1 MPWRGPDPEFPGEFP
16 TLGHLVAEWI
26 EASCVIPDRDVRG
39 KPFLLTDEM
48 YLFLLWMYRLRPK
61 AKEAEPA
68 SAFHFDRGAQLVRP
82 QKWGKGPL
90 AAAITCAEAAGP
102 VRFAG
107 WDAVG
112 EPVGRPWATPLIQ
125 ITACSEGQT
134 DNVWRALVPMIEQG
148 PIAAD
153 IYDTGETRINLPGG
167 GRIEPVTASA
177 TSRLGNPINFAVQD
191 QTESWLER
199 NKGRKLADTQRRGLA
214 GMGGRFLETANAWD
228 PSEHSVAQYTGTEP
242 GVHIDAVDCGRG
254 SIHNLRE
261 RRRCLQRAYGDSW
274 RRPKPERGRRVN
286 GWVNLD
292 RIDSEIEALIKRDPA
307 QAERFYLSRVVPSKG
322 SWIKPEVWTARALPD
337 EKVEPGTTVTL
348 GFVGLLRYGAALI
361 GCRVDDGHLFTIGAW
376 EGTDD
381 EPVSRTEVDAAV
393 TLALETY
400 TVERC
405 YVDPSQWQSELE
417 TWITAWG
424 KTVVIEW
431 WTHRPTAMAHAID
444 RLQAAIGTDSAGI
457 SHDGNPVL
465 ERHVGNARTQK
476 TAAGW
481 LIVEQSAAPDHQIP
495 AAKAAVLAYEAR
507 GDVLAAE
514 PDEGPKTPAVHTWA
528 DDDEE
533 FNAILRQLQEDDD
546 EGGGAV
552 DGP

>member
-1 MPWRGPDPEFPGEFP
+1 MPWRGPEEPGEYP
-16 TLGHLVAEWI
+16 TLGYLVAEWI
-26 EASCVIPDRDVRG
+26 EASCVIPDREVRG

-48 YLFLLWMYRLRPK
+48 YLFLLWMYRLVPGAR
-61 AKEAEPA
+61 EDEPA

-107 WDAVG
+107 WDADG

-148 PIAAD
+148 PIAAE
-153 IYDTGETRINLPGG
+153 IFDTGETRINLPGG

-177 TSRLGNPINFAVQD
+177 TSRLGNPITFAVQD

-228 PSEHSVAQYTGTEP
+228 PSEHSVAQHTGDEP
-242 GVHIDAVDCGRG
+242 GVHVDAVDCGRG
-254 SIHNLRE
+254 SIHNVRE

-274 RRPKPERGRRVN
+274 RRRKPEAGRRVN
-286 GWVNLD
+286 GWINLD
-292 RIDSEIEALIKRDPA
+292 RIDSEIEALLTRDPA

-322 SWIKPEVWTARALPD
+322 AWIKPDPWAAKAAPRKDVA
-337 EKVEPGTTVTL
+337 PGTAVTL
-348 GFVGLLRYGAALI
+348 GFVGLLRAGAALI
-361 GCRVDDGHLFTIGAW
+361 GCTVSAGHLFVVGAW
-376 EGTDD
+376 EGDDQHPVNRTD
-381 EPVSRTEVDAAV
+381 VGLTLGDAM
-393 TLALETY
+393 ETY
-400 TVERC
+400 EVSRC

-417 TWITAWG
+417 AWIVAWG

-431 WTHRPTAMAHAID
+431 WTHRPTPMAHAVE
-444 RLQAAIGTDSAGI
+444 RLQAAVESDSGEV
-457 SHDGNPVL
+457 SHDGNAVL
-465 ERHVGNARTQK
+465 ARHIGNARTQK
-476 TAAGW
+476 TRAGV
-481 LIVEQSAAPDHQIP
+481 LIVEQSAAADHQIP

-507 GDVLAAE
+507 GDVLALPPPE
-514 PDEGPKTPAVHTWA
+514 EEDEG
-528 DDDEE
+528 E
-533 FNAILRQLQEDDD
+533 FATF
-546 EGGGAV
+546 
-552 DGP
+552 

>member
-1 MPWRGPDPEFPGEFP
+1 VPWRGPDPEFPHEFP
-16 TLGHLVAEWI
+16 TLGYLVAEWI

-39 KPFLLTDEM
+39 KPLILTDEM
-48 YLFLLWMYRLRPK
+48 VTFLLWFYRLRPQ
-61 AKEAEPA
+61 ADEAEPE
-68 SAFHFDRGAQLVRP
+68 SAFHFTRGGQLVRP
-82 QKWGKGPL
+82 QKWGKGPF
-90 AAAITCAEAAGP
+90 AAAITCAEAGGP

-112 EPVGRPWATPLIQ
+112 EPVGRRWATPLIQ

-153 IYDTGETRINLPGG
+153 VPDTGETRINLPGG

-177 TSRLGNPINFAVQD
+177 TSRLGNPINFSVQD

-228 PSEHSVAQYTGTEP
+228 PSEHSVAQTTGAEP
-242 GVHIDAVDCGRG
+242 GVHVDAVDPGPG
-254 SIHNLRE
+254 SIHNKAE
-261 RRRCLQRAYGDSW
+261 RRRCLKRAYGDSW
-274 RRPKPERGRRVN
+274 RRPGPLEPGRRVN
-286 GWVNLD
+286 GWVSLD
-292 RIDSEIEALIKRDPA
+292 RIDADIEALLPRDPA
-307 QAERFYLSRVVPSKG
+307 QAERFFLSRVVPSKG
-322 SWIKPEVWTARALPD
+322 SWIKPETWAARALPD
-337 EKVEPGTTVTL
+337 IEVEPGTAITL

-376 EGTDD
+376 EGTDQ
-381 EPVSRTEVDAAV
+381 EPVSRTDVDAAL

-400 TVERC
+400 SVERC
-405 YVDPSQWQSELE
+405 YVDPSQWQSEYE
-417 TWITAWG
+417 AWVASWG
-424 KTVVIEW
+424 KTVIIEW
-431 WTHRPTAMAHAID
+431 WTHRPTAMAHAVD
-444 RLQAAIGTDSAGI
+444 RLHAAIGNDSADI
-457 SHDGNPVL
+457 SHDGNPLL

-507 GDVLAAE
+507 ADVLAS
-514 PDEGPKTPAVHTWA
+514 PP
-528 DDDEE
+528 
-533 FNAILRQLQEDDD
+533 EDTTSTYEDR
-546 EGGGAV
+546 GLLV
-552 DGP
+552 L